1 MSKKI
6 KIFLLGCALMVMC
19 CMGITAGASD
29 NAKVIAHNLT
39 ITDEGISVNFY
50 VDIDVEAQN
59 DIKVTLNGSQVEI
72 PAEPTKII
80 IDAKAY
86 SCYKFTQPVV
96 AKEMDD
102 KVSLSIVAGEE
113 ELVTDSYSV
122 NDYVAEV
129 QAGGYGYNF
138 ENLANAMTY
147 YGEFAEVYL
156 KYNNATSAS
165 EKALASIDGFNED
178 VLDAYAMTKGSEY
191 PEGLTYYGTQLN
203 LNSEITLRM
212 CFQLADGKTAADYGN
227 ITAVSIDGT
236 KDLGVLKKGSYKDT
250 QYYYVDIA
258 NIGADVLGKSY
269 EIKAG
274 DKTLLSN
281 CSVLSYANAVV
292 NKYGSDAAKA
302 DLANLSKALYLY
314 SEKANLYIESKLVA
328 VYDIFYSS
336 EGFSATPD
344 EFTQVYLTSNGDVTT
359 ESTGNT
365 PVTILSQLND
375 SRTKG
380 CSVWMQ
386 TAYTVADAEETF
398 TGPYVIR
405 RYTDNINVLNI
416 TGTATLEATVDGSLG
431 EFAAQYPGGIAK
443 VEISQADNGEVYV
456 SGTLTVKGS
465 AKSGL
470 ITTSTADI
478 TITADGLTED
488 AEIIFPAYNTQMLTG
503 TGEAS
508 AIKLVDSGAGH
519 FGAIETTKVTEDAL
533 PNLALGSIICV
544 CGDNVSED
552 LEHSCAWTEAQE
564 DGLHA
569 AYAIEWTATTSLPN
583 TSGSYYL
590 TQNLEGLT
598 ARTDKNNTN
607 IVNLD
612 LNGKTVS
619 GSGSSGNLYRV
630 RKGTLNIADS
640 QGDGAIT
647 MTGGTN
653 TAGAVYVNGTAA
665 YLNIFGGSISANA
678 GTSVTINTGCINMYG
693 GTIIG
698 SSKETEIVVSSTDTS
713 LNFIGANAVQVGL
726 VAAATNSAELNI
738 KGGTIKGE
746 VLIGTNEA
754 SSVTISDKAIVG
766 IADESDTDKA
776 YGIGV
781 SSLVTAAQIISCD
794 DVTSAKESIVLKNL
808 EDVTISGTGIASAFE
823 FIKDGAGHFGVY
835 ETASATEGT
844 LPTLNVGSVICGC
857 GDNISQD
864 PNHSCAW
871 TTAQGGVE
879 AAYALEWTATTS
891 LPTSA
896 GSYYLTQNM
905 EGVATRSQLAT
916 VDAVINFDLAGYT
929 IEGSGIDGMLY
940 RVQAGTFNIAD
951 SSEQKIGAI
960 KSTGATNTYGSI
972 AVWGNTSESSYIN
985 IFGGTYSAETGT
997 AVAIRRGYINMY
1009 GGTIL
1014 PGEKP
1019 EEYAYANAVQ
1029 VGIGNNGLTNL
1040 NVSGGTIKGEVLIYD
1055 TSGVTLTVTGDAQV
1069 GIKESEQSEKPYGI
1083 GTADTVTSAQA
1094 IHFSN
1099 TSGNVVLK
1107 DTKYLALAEGA
1118 TGDASKFTIIDKHN
1132 QVVNVDESETL
1143 GYAAYMCV
1151 CGKTDGRYDH
1161 TDDCEQPAYAWEPWT
1176 STTGLPTDNGSFY
1189 LTQNLTGLTTRSN
1202 IGSGNDINL
1211 DLAGYTVEGTGN
1223 GGVLY
1228 RIQRGSLN
1236 LADSSEEQKGAIRA
1250 TGESD
1255 KFGRALYVWG
1265 NEGSEWNANIF
1276 GGTLSAEKGVP
1287 VTISRG
1293 NIHMYGG
1300 KILAGTSVEYSGFML
1315 ANSVQVGLSTGASA
1329 NLKVAG
1335 GIITGEVLIGNET
1348 SSTVAVSDDAQV
1360 GIEAGNDESGN
1371 VIPYGIGIVSA
1382 VTSTQTINCDGIT
1395 ADASVVIQNLD
1406 KVGVIGTGEASVFTL
1421 LEASR
1426 NTIIDDNVEG
1436 IGALGYEAYMC
1447 VCGAKDG
1454 KYDHTDD
1461 CIKPAYAWEPWT
1473 STTELPTEN
1482 GSFYLTQNLTGLT
1495 TRSTIGSGYIVNLD
1509 LAGKTVDG
1517 TGQGGILYRIQRG
1530 GLNLA
1535 DSSEEQTGKIYAT
1548 GESTGVGR
1556 ALYVWG
1562 NQGKVWYANIFGG
1575 TLTADTSVPVAI
1587 SNGNLHMYGGTI
1599 EAGTSV
1605 EYSGT
1610 TLANSV
1616 QIGLV
1621 DGTTPILN
1629 VESGTITG
1637 EVLLGNNNAE
1647 LKISDNA
1654 KVAIADDDAD
1664 KAYGIGTTSL
1674 VTSAKTVECD
1684 NVSADASVV
1693 IKNSHD
1699 VTVSGTGEGSAFSII
1714 DQHNKVV
1721 DDNTEGIGNLSF
1733 APQMCVCGAVGEH
1746 TQVGNCAVPTSAWL
1760 PWNATISKASSYAQV
1775 QLPTTSMSYYL
1786 TEDMSGDNAIVAQTS
1801 LTTQRLS
1808 IDLAGHTVDAS
1819 DTAKRI
1825 FAMNDGSSAT
1835 LNITDSVGGG
1845 VLKNAQQEKI
1855 DVYDGKVIRV
1865 YSADATVNL
1874 YAGILTA
1881 EGTNIAGEEDNNA
1894 CTVSIAYSDTFNM
1907 YGGTVVDN
1915 GGEGEDVFKA
1925 FNNHSKYNYV
1935 DGIVIEDG
1943 LYKRG
1948 DTANTFRAGY
1958 GKTNIN
1964 PENGVSLGSYSNE
1977 DVRKSTGI
1985 LSDLEAVAIA
1995 VTDAEN
2001 NTLILVVTDLSWGR
2015 ISDANA
2021 IRKAVS
2027 KKYGIPKENVLVGGT
2042 HNHSAPSAKWT
2053 SDENI
2058 AYMLQWQ
2065 ENVMAAI
2072 DIAIRDRAEATMEV
2086 GTTQTVD
2093 LVFSRRYLCE
2103 DGKYQGGGSSEYDET
2118 TAAVKEHE
2126 SEADEEIQMLR
2137 FVRED
2142 AKDILIAQWQSHAC
2156 NISWDRTEGSD
2167 HYKAS
2172 GEWPQII
2179 RSTLEEELGVHCM
2192 YMQGAAGNLA
2202 SMSDIAG
2209 ENLSN
2214 ATSDSEAGT
2223 IGYNDYVAI
2232 GEAVASYVSTAYK
2245 ATNVFTEVE
2254 SGLIQ
2259 INQYKMPVTM
2269 RATDTEAEREATE
2282 EEMPELN
2289 TVAIGNVSL
2298 VTLPSELFDTS
2309 AQYVKNNTPFAMT
2322 LIMGYT
2328 CGGSGY
2334 EAPDEFWDNGCYEV
2348 VHGNYVRGT
2357 AELMMQHY
2365 VNKLTEFYATK

>member
-416 TGTATLEATVDGSLG
+416 TGTAMLEATVDGSLG
-431 EFAAQYPGGIAK
+431 EFAAQYPSGIAK
-443 VEISQADNGEVYV
+443 VEISKADNGEVYV

-1315 ANSVQVGLSTGASA
+1315 ANSVQVGLYTGQTA
-1329 NLKVAG
+1329 NLNVKG
-1335 GIITGEVLIGNET
+1335 GIITGEVLIANET
-1348 SSTVAVSDDAQV
+1348 SSTV
-1360 GIEAGNDESGN
+1360 
-1371 VIPYGIGIVSA
+1371 
-1382 VTSTQTINCDGIT
+1382 
-1395 ADASVVIQNLD
+1395 
-1406 KVGVIGTGEASVFTL
+1406 
-1421 LEASR
+1421 
-1426 NTIIDDNVEG
+1426 
-1436 IGALGYEAYMC
+1436 
-1447 VCGAKDG
+1447 
-1454 KYDHTDD
+1454 
-1461 CIKPAYAWEPWT
+1461 
-1473 STTELPTEN
+1473 
-1482 GSFYLTQNLTGLT
+1482 
-1495 TRSTIGSGYIVNLD
+1495 
-1509 LAGKTVDG
+1509 TV
-1517 TGQGGILYRIQRG
+1517 
-1530 GLNLA
+1530 
-1535 DSSEEQTGKIYAT
+1535 
-1548 GESTGVGR
+1548 
-1556 ALYVWG
+1556 
-1562 NQGKVWYANIFGG
+1562 
-1575 TLTADTSVPVAI
+1575 
-1587 SNGNLHMYGGTI
+1587 
-1599 EAGTSV
+1599 
-1605 EYSGT
+1605 
-1610 TLANSV
+1610 
-1616 QIGLV
+1616 
-1621 DGTTPILN
+1621 
-1629 VESGTITG
+1629 
-1637 EVLLGNNNAE
+1637 
-1647 LKISDNA
+1647 SDNA
-1654 KVAIADDDAD
+1654 KVGIVDGT
-1664 KAYGIGTTSL
+1664 KAYGIGITEN
-1674 VTSAKTVECD
+1674 VTSAQTITCN
-1684 NVSADASVV
+1684 NVTANASVV
-1693 IKNSHD
+1693 LKNSHD

-1714 DQHNKVV
+1714 DPHNKVV
-1721 DDNTEGIGNLSF
+1721 DGSDEGIGNLSF

-1760 PWNATISKASSYAQV
+1760 PWNATISNADYERV
-1775 QLPTTSMSYYL
+1775 QLPTTSESYYL
-1786 TEDMSGDNAIVAQTS
+1786 TEDLSGDNAIVAQTS

-2334 EAPDEFWDNGCYEV
+2334 EAPDKFWDNGCYEV